1 MKKKSKN
8 SIWVYPHTVIIYAWI
23 FIATFVLGLVAI
35 GVSYFSKT
43 GNSVHRVA
51 QIWGSSI
58 LWISGI
64 KVHISGM
71 ENIDPTQSAIYMS
84 NHQSN
89 FDIPVF
95 FGALPIQF
103 RWVAKAELFKIP
115 IFGQGMRGAGY
126 ISIDRSDTRS
136 AIKSLKRAVEKI
148 RNGTSVLFFPEGT
161 RSNDGALL
169 SFKKGGFIM
178 AVEANVPIVPMAVS
192 GTYQVMPKGS
202 KLIHRRLAYLV
213 IQPPIDTSP
222 YTRKNHDDLMQHVR
236 DAIGDA
242 LRKGQERG
250 DCA

>member
-1 MKKKSKN
+1 
-8 SIWVYPHTVIIYAWI
+8 
-23 FIATFVLGLVAI
+23 
-35 GVSYFSKT
+35 
-43 GNSVHRVA
+43 
-51 QIWGSSI
+51 
-58 LWISGI
+58 
-64 KVHISGM
+64 
-71 ENIDPTQSAIYMS
+71 MS

-136 AIKSLKRAVEKI
+136 AVRSLKRAAENI
-148 RNGTSVLFFPEGT
+148 HNGTSVLFFPEGT

-169 SFKKGGFIM
+169 PFKNGGFIM
-178 AVEANVPIVPMAVS
+178 AVDAKVPIIPMAVS
-192 GTYQVMPKGS
+192 GTYQVMPKGGR
-202 KLIHRRLAYLV
+202 LIHRRSAHLV

-222 YTRKNHDDLMQHVR
+222 YTRKTHFDLKQHVR
-236 DAIGDA
+236 DAIDDA
-242 LRKGQERG
+242 LRTGQERV